1 MAVSVERWAK
11 APEALPILK
20 VTIFWRVII
29 VVLEA
34 LVSRKSK
41 QLG

>member
-1 MAVSVERWAK
+1 MAGSVERWAMT
-11 APEALPILK
+11 PEALPILK
-20 VTIFWRVII
+20 VSIFWRVII

-34 LVSRKSK
+34 LVGRKSK